1 MFQTLALQLDGAPLE
16 FVVRRAIVAGYTGRD
31 AAKVR
36 AHIEELERQG
46 IPAPPSVPTQYE
58 IDPSL
63 ITTASEIN
71 IGSRRI
77 SGEVEAALLFRSN
90 KLDDALVAAASDF
103 TDREEERR
111 SIQRSK
117 EHPKPLS
124 KQVWKY
130 GDVAGSW
137 DAIASRSWV
146 ERGPNHALYQA
157 GKLDALYAPA
167 ELLARL
173 NLSQNFALAGTVILM
188 GTVPLLAKEFLFT
201 DYFACELETPG
212 HAKLS
217 LECTLLRK
225 SDQRWD
231 IPAGR
236 EP

>member
-1 MFQTLALQLDGAPLE
+1 MSNRLQLQLDGAPLE

-31 AAKVR
+31 ASKVR

-46 IPAPPSVPTQYE
+46 IPAPERVPTQYV

-63 ITTASEIN
+63 ITTAGEIE
-71 IGSRRI
+71 IGTHRI

-90 KLDDALVAAASDF
+90 NLDDALVAAASDF

-117 EHPKPLS
+117 EFAKPVS

-130 GDVAGSW
+130 SDVAGCW

-146 ERGPNHALYQA
+146 VREPNAALYQS
-157 GKLDALYAPA
+157 GTLALLYPPP

-173 NLSQNFALAGTVILM
+173 KLPQDSSLAGTVILM
-188 GTVPLLAKEFLFT
+188 GTVPLLAKEFQFSN
-201 DYFACELETPG
+201 YFACELETPAS
-212 HAKLS
+212 AKLS
-217 LECTLLRK
+217 LECRLLRK
-225 SDQRWD
+225 S
-231 IPAGR
+231 
-236 EP
+236 EPPFGSRSGP